1 MSLNFQQSRQL
12 LQDFDF
18 AKLFIEVLGWSNPS
32 SAKPV
37 AMEIE
42 DETYQ
47 RKMVAELSGVVVLE
61 VMAADGKIPEVKVRR
76 QVHKAVA
83 ELHLENLLI
92 FVDKDRTQSLWYWV
106 KREGKKL
113 YPREHIYVKGQP
125 GDLFLGKISALVVDF
140 AELEDGLPSVVA
152 VAQKLQQGLDVERV
166 TKRFFDAF
174 QKNLADFMP
183 QIQGIENEA
192 DRRWYASVIL
202 NRLMFVYFLQRKQFI
217 DGDVLYLQNKLALVK
232 EQGKAFYQDFLLPLF
247 FEGFAKPESDREE
260 AVKTLLGQVKYLNGG
275 LFLKHRIEQ
284 TYPNIAI
291 PNGAFEAV
299 FELFAGYSWNLDDT
313 PGGKDDEINPGVLG
327 YIFEKYINQKEFGA
341 YYTRPE
347 ITEYLCDRTINQL
360 ILDKVNGS
368 FASISPHPLAPSP
381 SGEEE
386 LDVEQKSQLSSL
398 PSPLGE
404 GLGMRGNNAAP
415 KPVGKTF
422 ESIGELILK
431 LDANLCDRLLNNIL
445 PQLSLLDPACGSGA
459 FLVAAMKTLIN
470 VYSAVLMRAELFG
483 DRALKQAIK
492 KIRADHPSLLYY
504 IKKRI
509 ITDNLYGVDIME
521 EATEIA
527 KLRLF
532 LALVASAQ
540 AVEDLEPL
548 PNIDF
553 NIMAGNSLIGLIR
566 VDEESFDALG
576 EEGDKQL
583 SLLGRFKAD
592 RYGQI
597 LADKNESIR
606 KYKAHSFQSGE
617 VEGTSQENRLLMLRD
632 HIEKINREA
641 QAKLN
646 QLLLEEF
653 RGLKIKYE
661 AAQLTGKAKK
671 RDVVVADIEALEP
684 FHWGYHFDQIIG
696 ERGGF
701 DAIIANPPWEIF
713 KPNSREFFT
722 QHNELVK
729 KSKMDIKD
737 FEKEQKKL
745 LQDPEIS
752 AAWLDYQNQFPHV
765 STYYRSSDQYKNQ
778 ISIVNGK
785 KAGSDINLY
794 KLFLEKCF
802 HLLNSDGRCGMI
814 IPTGFYTDLGAKQLR
829 EMIFSESRLD
839 TLLGLSN
846 ERFIFEGVDH
856 RFKFC
861 LLTFEKGGS
870 TKIFEACFR
879 IDPRESIRPNQL
891 DNFLQNKSERVEISV
906 DLVRQLSPDSFSV
919 MEFRDSQDI
928 IIAKKM
934 FQRPRLGDKLDG
946 TWNFKLNAE
955 FHMTSDSKLFRQ
967 KEAEGLLPLY
977 EGKMIHQFTHLAAE
991 PRYWLHED
999 EARQSL
1005 LGRDEIDEGQE
1016 LSYQF
1021 YRLAI
1026 RAIARTTDSRTL
1038 ISTILPKS
1046 IFCGN
1051 SILVSSQGLS
1061 DDETILV
1068 QTFLNSFV
1076 VDFCIRQMVS
1086 ANINMFYVYQ
1096 IPVPR
1101 LQKGDRYFSE
1111 IVDRAA
1117 KLICTTPEFDDL
1129 AQEVGLGSHHN
1140 GITDESERAKLR
1152 AELDGTI
1159 AHLYNLTETEFTH
1172 ILSTFPI
1179 VPEPTKQAALEA
1191 YRALI
1196 PLPGDRA
1203 IADLIT
1209 QGESATLE
1217 FKSTARWDLKEH
1229 KKNPA
1234 LEQVILKTIA
1244 AFLNTGGGTL
1254 LIGIADDGTVLGL
1267 TPDYQTLQKKNRD
1280 GLELWLTDFLLKNNL
1295 GQDLAPFLQI
1305 TFHDLDNQ
1313 DICRIIAKPAPR
1325 PIYVKDN
1332 QDDHLYI
1339 RSGNS
1344 TRKLT
1349 VKEAINHVKNQWR
1362 E

>member
-1 MSLNFQQSRQL
+1 MSRKRLEHFGISFVTKTMSLNFQHSRQL

-18 AKLFIEVLGWSNPS
+18 ANLFIEVLGWSNPS
-32 SAKPV
+32 SAKSV

-42 DETYQ
+42 GETYQ

-61 VMAADGKIPEVKVRR
+61 VTAADGKIPEAKVRR

-152 VAQKLQQGLDVERV
+152 VAQKLQKGLDVERV

-174 QKNLADFMP
+174 QKNLADFIP
-183 QIQGIENEA
+183 QIEGIDHEA

-217 DGDVLYLQNKLALVK
+217 DGDVLYLQNKLVQG
-232 EQGKAFYQDFLLPLF
+232 QGKAFYQNFLLPLF
-247 FEGFAKPESDREE
+247 FEGFAKPEYDREDPIK
-260 AVKTLLGQVKYLNGG
+260 ALLGQVKYLNGG

-291 PNGAFEAV
+291 PNEAFEAV

-360 ILDKVNGS
+360 ILDKVKAKG
-368 FASISPHPLAPSP
+368 
-381 SGEEE
+381 
-386 LDVEQKSQLSSL
+386 
-398 PSPLGE
+398 
-404 GLGMRGNNAAP
+404 R
-415 KPVGKTF
+415 TF
-422 ESIGELILK
+422 ESIGELMLK
-431 LDANLCDRLLNNIL
+431 LDANLCAQLLNEIL

-470 VYSAVLMRAELFG
+470 IYSAVIGRVKFLTDRKLTSWLAEVE
-483 DRALKQAIK
+483 K
-492 KIRADHPSLLYY
+492 DHPSLLYY

-566 VDEESFDALG
+566 VDENNFNCLDTVSSKAIDPVQKNLLEPMAIQG
-576 EEGDKQL
+576 
-583 SLLGRFKAD
+583 SLLSTLAANEYRD
-592 RYGQI
+592 I
-597 LADKNESIR
+597 LQEKNLNIDL
-606 KYKAHSFQSGE
+606 YKKHAFLKEDPG
-617 VEGTSQENRLLMLRD
+617 GTDQKDRLLTLRNE
-632 HIEKINREA
+632 IEKINRKS
-641 QAKLN
+641 QVRLN
-646 QLLLEEF
+646 QLLLDEF
-653 RGLKIKYE
+653 SIKLGIKYE
-661 AAQLTGKAKK
+661 EAQLTGKPKK
-671 RDVVVADIEALEP
+671 RLLTKADIEALEP

-713 KPNSREFFT
+713 KPVDKEFCKKYDPSIERRT
-722 QHNELVK
+722 TDLKEL
-729 KSKMDIKD
+729 KSKL
-737 FEKEQKKL
+737 KKL
-745 LQDPEIS
+745 LGNPDIC
-752 AAWLDYQNQFPHV
+752 ADYLKYQSSFPHV
-765 STYYRSSDQYKNQ
+765 NLYHRLSQQYKNQ
-778 ISIVNGK
+778 VSIVDREK
-785 KAGSDINLY
+785 VKVDINLY
-794 KLFLEKCF
+794 KLFVEQCF
-802 HLLNSDGRCGMI
+802 NLLREGGSCGI
-814 IPTGFYTDLGAKQLR
+814 VIPSGIYSDLGTTQLR
-829 EMIFSESRLD
+829 K
-839 TLLGLSN
+839 LLFENTEITGLFCLENRKS
-846 ERFIFEGVDH
+846 IFEGVH
-856 RFKFC
+856 RSFKFVI
-861 LLTFEKGGS
+861 LTFQKGRRTKSIPAAFMRTEVSDIEKFPNEY
-870 TKIFEACFR
+870 TLKLD
-879 IDPRESIRPNQL
+879 IDLIKKLSPSSLSILELKEQI
-891 DNFLQNKSERVEISV
+891 EVEIAEKMV
-906 DLVRQLSPDSFSV
+906 RHPLVGEILEDKWNIDLGR
-919 MEFRDSQDI
+919 
-928 IIAKKM
+928 
-934 FQRPRLGDKLDG
+934 
-946 TWNFKLNAE
+946 E
-955 FHMTSDSKLFRQ
+955 FHMTDDRSLFHEFSSDFPI
-967 KEAEGLLPLY
+967 PLY
-977 EGKMIHQFTHLAAE
+977 EGKMIHHFRNDASE
-991 PRYWLHED
+991 PRYWINELEGRSRILGKIKD
-999 EARQSL
+999 NGQL
-1005 LGRDEIDEGQE
+1005 LE
-1016 LSYQF
+1016 YQH
-1021 YRLAI
+1021 YRFAYRVI
-1026 RAIARTTDSRTL
+1026 TSNTNSRTM
-1038 ISTILPKS
+1038 ICSIIPKNV
-1046 IFCGN
+1046 FCGN
-1051 SILVSSQGLS
+1051 SLNVSRRVGNLIKNSELLYFS
-1061 DDETILV
+1061 AIMS
-1068 QTFLNSFV
+1068 SFV
-1076 VDFCIRQMVS
+1076 LDFAMRQRVS
-1086 ANINMFYVYQ
+1086 TQLNIFFVHQ
-1096 IPVPR
+1096 LSVPR
-1101 LQKGDRYFSE
+1101 LVESDRYFSE
-1111 IVDRAA
+1111 IVNRAA

-1179 VPEPTKQAALEA
+1179 VPEPTKQATLEA

-1196 PLPGDRA
+1196 PLPGDQA
-1203 IADLIT
+1203 IAALVA

-1244 AFLNTGGGTL
+1244 AFLNTEGGTL

-1267 TPDYQTLQKKNRD
+1267 THDYQTLQKKIRD
-1280 GLELWLTDFLLKNNL
+1280 GFELWLTDFLLKNNL

-1305 TFHDLDNQ
+1305 TFHDLDSQ

-1349 VKEAINHVKNQWR
+1349 VKEAIGYVKNRWP

>member
-18 AKLFIEVLGWSNPS
+18 ATLFIEVLGWSNPS
-32 SAKPV
+32 SAKSV

-42 DETYQ
+42 DEIYQ

-61 VMAADGKIPEVKVRR
+61 VTAADGKIPEAQVRR

-140 AELEDGLPSVVA
+140 AELEHGQPSVVA

-174 QKNLADFMP
+174 QKNLTDFMP

-217 DGDVLYLQNKLALVK
+217 DEDLLYLQNKLALV
-232 EQGKAFYQDFLLPLF
+232 QGQGRAFYQDFLLPLF
-247 FEGFAKPESDREE
+247 FEGFAKPEYDRAD

-284 TYPNIAI
+284 TYPNISI

-368 FASISPHPLAPSP
+368 LATISPLPPAPSP
-381 SGEEE
+381 LVGEGE
-386 LDVEQKSQLSSL
+386 LEARTVSLSTSSL
-398 PSPLGE
+398 PSPLVGE
-404 GLGMRGNNAAP
+404 GLGMRGIDGASLPAD
-415 KPVGKTF
+415 KTF
-422 ESIGELILK
+422 NSIGELILK
-431 LDANLCDRLLNNIL
+431 LDADLCDRLLHNIL

-470 VYSAVLMRAELFG
+470 VYAAVLSRAELFG
-483 DRALKQAIK
+483 SRALKQAVK
-492 KIRADHPSLLYY
+492 KIRAEHPSLLYY

-553 NIMAGNSLIGLIR
+553 NIMAGNSLIGLLRINE
-566 VDEESFDALG
+566 DDFEEVLNT
-576 EEGDKQL
+576 EGNKQL
-583 SLLGRFKAD
+583 GLLTWTEQAD
-592 RYGQI
+592 SKSSRYQQI
-597 LADKNESIR
+597 LAEKNESIR
-606 KYKAHSFQSGE
+606 MYKAHSFQSGE

-661 AAQLTGKAKK
+661 AAQLTGKPKK
-671 RDVVVADIEALEP
+671 RDVDVADIEALEP

-701 DAIIANPPWEIF
+701 DAIIANPPWEVF
-713 KPNSREFFT
+713 QTDEKEFF
-722 QHNELVK
+722 QRYDSLIRK
-729 KSKMDIKD
+729 KKIDIKTW
-737 FEKEQKKL
+737 ERQREQL
-745 LQDPEIS
+745 LKDPEIKT
-752 AAWLDYQNQFPHV
+752 AWLEYQSRFPYISSYFKKSEQYRNQ
-765 STYYRSSDQYKNQ
+765 RSE
-778 ISIVNGK
+778 VNGK
-785 KAGSDINLY
+785 SVARKINLY
-794 KLFLEKCF
+794 ALFLELCF
-802 HLLNSDGRCGMI
+802 NLLKPFGYCGII
-814 IPTGFYTDLGAKQLR
+814 IPTGFYTDLGMKQLR
-829 EMIFSESRLD
+829 EMIFSEAKLN

-846 ERFIFEGVDH
+846 EKFIFEGVH
-856 RFKFC
+856 HSVKFC
-861 LLTFEKGGS
+861 LLTFEQGS
-870 TKIFEACFR
+870 STESFEACFR
-879 IDPRESIRPNQL
+879 INPREAIRPNKL
-891 DNFLQNKSERVEISV
+891 ESFLNDKSERVLISTK
-906 DLVRQLSPDSFSV
+906 LVRKLSPDTLSV
-919 MEFRDSQDI
+919 MEFRGNQDI
-928 IIAKKM
+928 EIAEKM
-934 FQRPRLGDKLDG
+934 VKHPSLGEKINCK
-946 TWNFKLNAE
+946 WNFSLVQE
-955 FHMTSDSKLFRQ
+955 FNITSDSKLFYR
-967 KEAEGLLPLY
+967 EEELGRLPLVT
-977 EGKMIHQFTHLAAE
+977 GKMFNQFKFME
-991 PRYWLHED
+991 EKPIYWINEVD
-999 EARQSL
+999 GRKTI
-1005 LGRDEIDEGQE
+1005 LGKTNNKDQKLD
-1016 LSYQF
+1016 YQG
-1021 YRLAI
+1021 YRWVH
-1026 RAIARTTDSRTL
+1026 RRIARNTDSRTL
-1038 ISTILPKS
+1038 ICTIIPKNTFTEVNSTALRVIESGISTLEML
-1046 IFCGN
+1046 FLCG
-1051 SILVSSQGLS
+1051 VA
-1061 DDETILV
+1061 
-1068 QTFLNSFV
+1068 NSFCL
-1076 VDFCIRQMVS
+1076 DWFLRQKVAS
-1086 ANINMFYVYQ
+1086 TLNMFYLYQ
-1096 IPVPR
+1096 LPVPR
-1101 LQKGDRYFSE
+1101 LQKGDRHFSE
-1111 IVDRAA
+1111 IVERAA

-1129 AQEVGLGSHHN
+1129 AQEVGIGSHKN
-1140 GITDESERAKLR
+1140 GVTDESERAKLR
-1152 AELDGTI
+1152 AELDGMI

-1179 VPEPTKQAALEA
+1179 VPEPVKIAALNA
-1191 YRALI
+1191 YRDVERGLI
-1196 PLPGDRA
+1196 
-1203 IADLIT
+1203 
-1209 QGESATLE
+1209 
-1217 FKSTARWDLKEH
+1217 K
-1229 KKNPA
+1229 
-1234 LEQVILKTIA
+1234 
-1244 AFLNTGGGTL
+1244 
-1254 LIGIADDGTVLGL
+1254 
-1267 TPDYQTLQKKNRD
+1267 
-1280 GLELWLTDFLLKNNL
+1280 
-1295 GQDLAPFLQI
+1295 
-1305 TFHDLDNQ
+1305 
-1313 DICRIIAKPAPR
+1313 
-1325 PIYVKDN
+1325 
-1332 QDDHLYI
+1332 
-1339 RSGNS
+1339 
-1344 TRKLT
+1344 
-1349 VKEAINHVKNQWR
+1349 
-1362 E
+1362 

>member
-1 MSLNFQQSRQL
+1 
-12 LQDFDF
+12 
-18 AKLFIEVLGWSNPS
+18 V
-32 SAKPV
+32 
-37 AMEIE
+37 
-42 DETYQ
+42 
-47 RKMVAELSGVVVLE
+47 
-61 VMAADGKIPEVKVRR
+61 
-76 QVHKAVA
+76 
-83 ELHLENLLI
+83 
-92 FVDKDRTQSLWYWV
+92 
-106 KREGKKL
+106 
-113 YPREHIYVKGQP
+113 
-125 GDLFLGKISALVVDF
+125 
-140 AELEDGLPSVVA
+140 
-152 VAQKLQQGLDVERV
+152 QG
-166 TKRFFDAF
+166 
-174 QKNLADFMP
+174 
-183 QIQGIENEA
+183 
-192 DRRWYASVIL
+192 
-202 NRLMFVYFLQRKQFI
+202 
-217 DGDVLYLQNKLALVK
+217 
-232 EQGKAFYQDFLLPLF
+232 QGKAFYQDFLLPLF
-247 FEGFAKPESDREE
+247 FEGFAKPEYDRAE

-291 PNGAFEAV
+291 ANGAFEAI

-368 FASISPHPLAPSP
+368 LAPTSPHPPAPSP
-381 SGEEE
+381 RAGEGE
-386 LDVEQKSQLSSL
+386 LEGGKPPSSL
-398 PSPLGE
+398 PSPLVGE
-404 GLGMRGNNAAP
+404 GLGMRGINAAS

-431 LDANLCDRLLNNIL
+431 LDADLCTQLLNKIL

-483 DRALKQAIK
+483 DRALKQAVK
-492 KIRADHPSLLYY
+492 KIRAEHPSLLYY

-661 AAQLTGKAKK
+661 AAQLTGKPKK
-671 RDVVVADIEALEP
+671 RDVAVADIEALEP

-701 DAIIANPPWEIF
+701 DAIIANPPWEVF
-713 KPNSREFFT
+713 KPNAKEFFS
-722 QHNELVK
+722 QHSELVK
-729 KSKMDIKD
+729 KKKMDIKAFD
-737 FEKEQKKL
+737 KEQEKL
-745 LQDPEIS
+745 LQDPEI
-752 AAWLDYQNQFPHV
+752 AEAWLQYKNQFPYV
-765 STYYRSSDQYKNQ
+765 NLYYRSSQEYKNQ
-778 ISIVNGK
+778 ISIIDGK
-785 KAGSDINLY
+785 KSKTTDLNLY
-794 KLFLEKCF
+794 KLFLERCF
-802 HLLNSDGRCGMI
+802 SLLRPSGECGI
-814 IPTGFYTDLGAKQLR
+814 VIPSGIYTDLGCKQLR
-829 EMIFSESRLD
+829 ETLFSQSSI
-839 TLLGLSN
+839 TGLFCFEN
-846 ERFIFEGVDH
+846 RKLIFEGVDS
-856 RFKFC
+856 RFKFVI
-861 LLTFEKGGS
+861 LTFKKGGI
-870 TKIFEACFR
+870 TKTFPAAFMRHHVQELNSFPGS
-879 IDPRESIRPNQL
+879 DNL
-891 DNFLQNKSERVEISV
+891 DLEV
-906 DLVRQLSPDSFSV
+906 DLIRRLSPDSLSIS
-919 MEFRDSQDI
+919 EFKNELDVQ
-928 IIAKKM
+928 IARKFM
-934 FQRPRLGDKLDG
+934 RFPLLGEHLEDKWSL
-946 TWNFKLNAE
+946 KLGRE
-955 FHMTSDSKLFRQ
+955 FHMTDDKNLFKQ
-967 KEAEGLLPLY
+967 EAAKGRLPLY
-977 EGKMIHQFTHLAAE
+977 EGKMIHHFTHKYAE
-991 PRYWLHED
+991 PKYWINEQ
-999 EARQSL
+999 EGRQSL
-1005 LGRDEIDEGQE
+1005 LSRDEIDKGQDLNYQKYR
-1016 LSYQF
+1016 LSY
-1021 YRLAI
+1021 
-1026 RAIARTTDSRTL
+1026 RAIARSTDFRTL
-1038 ISTILPKS
+1038 ISTVLPPNV
-1046 IFCGN
+1046 FCGHSLN
-1051 SILVSSQGLS
+1051 LS
-1061 DDETILV
+1061 ASLGYEEALFVCAT
-1068 QTFLNSFV
+1068 LNSFCF
-1076 VDFCIRQMVS
+1076 DFALRQQVS
-1086 ANINMFYVYQ
+1086 ANLTMFFIYQ
-1096 IPVPR
+1096 TPVPR
-1101 LQKGDRYFSE
+1101 LQKGDRHFSE
-1111 IVDRAA
+1111 IVERAA
-1117 KLICTTPEFDDL
+1117 KLICTTPEFDNL

-1140 GITDESERAKLR
+1140 GVTDESDRAKLR
-1152 AELDGTI
+1152 AELDGMI

-1196 PLPGDRA
+1196 PLPGDQA
-1203 IADLIT
+1203 IAALIA

-1217 FKSTARWDLKEH
+1217 FKSTARWDLKGD

-1244 AFLNTGGGTL
+1244 AFLNTQGGTL
-1254 LIGIADDGTVLGL
+1254 LIGIADDGKILGL
-1267 TPDYQTLQKKNRD
+1267 THDYQALQKKNRD
-1280 GLELWLTDFLLKNNL
+1280 GFELWLTDFLLKNNL

-1305 TFHDLDNQ
+1305 TFHDLDSQ

-1332 QDDHLYI
+1332 QDEHLYI

-1344 TRKLT
+1344 TRKLN

-1362 E
+1362 D

>member
-1 MSLNFQQSRQL
+1 MSLNFQHSRQL

-18 AKLFIEVLGWSNPS
+18 ANLFIEVLGWSNPS
-32 SAKPV
+32 SAKSV

-42 DETYQ
+42 GVTYQ
-47 RKMVAELSGVVVLE
+47 RRMIAELSGVVVLE
-61 VMAADGKIPEVKVRR
+61 VTATDGKIPEAKVRR

-92 FVDKDRTQSLWYWV
+92 FVDKGRTQSLWYWV

-152 VAQKLQQGLDVERV
+152 IAQKLQKGLDVERV

-202 NRLMFVYFLQRKQFI
+202 NRLMFVYFLQRKKFI
-217 DGDVLYLQNKLALVK
+217 DGDLDYLQNKLQIISG
-232 EQGKAFYQDFLLPLF
+232 QGKAFYQDFLLPLF
-247 FEGFAKPESDREE
+247 FEGFAKPEDDREDT
-260 AVKTLLGQVKYLNGG
+260 VKALLGQVKYLNGG

-284 TYPNIAI
+284 TYPHIAI

-347 ITEYLCDRTINQL
+347 ITEYLCDRMINQL
-360 ILDKVNGS
+360 ILDKVK
-368 FASISPHPLAPSP
+368 A
-381 SGEEE
+381 
-386 LDVEQKSQLSSL
+386 K
-398 PSPLGE
+398 
-404 GLGMRGNNAAP
+404 
-415 KPVGKTF
+415 GKVF
-422 ESIGELILK
+422 ESIGELTLK
-431 LDANLCDRLLNNIL
+431 LDAELCTQLLNEIL

-470 VYSAVLMRAELFG
+470 IYSAVIGRVKFLT
-483 DRALKQAIK
+483 DRKLTSWLAQVEK
-492 KIRADHPSLLYY
+492 DHPSLSYY

-606 KYKAHSFQSGE
+606 KYKAHSFESGE

-661 AAQLTGKAKK
+661 AAQLTGKPKK

-684 FHWGYHFDQIIG
+684 FHWGYHFNQIIG
-696 ERGGF
+696 DRGGF

-713 KPNSREFFT
+713 KPVDKEFCKKYDPSIERRT
-722 QHNELVK
+722 TDLKEL
-729 KSKMDIKD
+729 KSKL
-737 FEKEQKKL
+737 KKL
-745 LQDPEIS
+745 LENPDIC
-752 AAWLDYQNQFPHV
+752 ADYLKYQSSFPHV
-765 STYYRSSDQYKNQ
+765 NLYHRLSQKYKNQ
-778 ISIVNGK
+778 VSIVDGEK
-785 KAGSDINLY
+785 VKVDINLY
-794 KLFLEKCF
+794 KLFVEQCF
-802 HLLNSDGRCGMI
+802 NLLRKGGSCGI
-814 IPTGFYTDLGAKQLR
+814 VIPSGIYSDLGTTQLR
-829 EMIFSESRLD
+829 K
-839 TLLGLSN
+839 LLFENTEITGLFCIENRKS
-846 ERFIFEGVDH
+846 IFEGVDS
-856 RFKFC
+856 RFKFVV
-861 LLTFEKGGS
+861 LTFQKGRETKSIPTAFMRTEVSDIEKFPNEYTLKLDIDLIKKLSPSSLSIIELKEQIEVEIAEKMFRHPLVGE
-870 TKIFEACFR
+870 IFENKWN
-879 IDPRESIRPNQL
+879 ID
-891 DNFLQNKSERVEISV
+891 
-906 DLVRQLSPDSFSV
+906 
-919 MEFRDSQDI
+919 
-928 IIAKKM
+928 
-934 FQRPRLGDKLDG
+934 LGR
-946 TWNFKLNAE
+946 E
-955 FHMTSDSKLFRQ
+955 FHMTDDRSLFR
-967 KEAEGLLPLY
+967 EFSSDFPIPLY
-977 EGKMIHQFTHLAAE
+977 EGKMIHHFRSDASE
-991 PRYWLHED
+991 PRYWINELEGRSRILGKAKD
-999 EARQSL
+999 NGQL
-1005 LGRDEIDEGQE
+1005 LE
-1016 LSYQF
+1016 YQH
-1021 YRLAI
+1021 YRFVYRVI
-1026 RAIARTTDSRTL
+1026 TSNTNSRTM
-1038 ISTILPKS
+1038 ICSIVPKNV
-1046 IFCGN
+1046 FCGN
-1051 SILVSSQGLS
+1051 SLNVSRRVGKIISNSELLYFS
-1061 DDETILV
+1061 AIMS
-1068 QTFLNSFV
+1068 SFV
-1076 VDFCIRQMVS
+1076 LDFALRQRVS
-1086 ANINMFYVYQ
+1086 TQLNIFFVHQ
-1096 IPVPR
+1096 LSVPR
-1101 LQKGDRYFSE
+1101 LVEGDRHFSE
-1111 IVDRAA
+1111 IVERAA

-1140 GITDESERAKLR
+1140 GITEESERAKLR
-1152 AELDGTI
+1152 AELDGMI

-1179 VPEPTKQAALEA
+1179 VPEATKQAALEA

-1196 PLPGDRA
+1196 PLPGDQA
-1203 IADLIT
+1203 IAALIA

-1229 KKNPA
+1229 KKNPV
-1234 LEQVILKTIA
+1234 LEQVTLKTIA
-1244 AFLNTGGGTL
+1244 AFLNAEGGTL
-1254 LIGIADDGTVLGL
+1254 LIGIADDGSILGL
-1267 TPDYQTLQKKNRD
+1267 ANDYQTLQKKNRD
-1280 GLELWLTDFLLKNNL
+1280 GYELWLTDFLLKNNL
-1295 GQDLAPFLQI
+1295 GQDIAPFLQI
-1305 TFHDLDNQ
+1305 TFHDLDSQ
-1313 DICRIIAKPAPR
+1313 DICRIIATPAPR
-1325 PIYVKDN
+1325 PIYVKDS
-1332 QDDHLYI
+1332 QDEHLYI

-1344 TRKLT
+1344 TRKLN
-1349 VKEAINHVKNQWR
+1349 VKEAIGYVKTRWS